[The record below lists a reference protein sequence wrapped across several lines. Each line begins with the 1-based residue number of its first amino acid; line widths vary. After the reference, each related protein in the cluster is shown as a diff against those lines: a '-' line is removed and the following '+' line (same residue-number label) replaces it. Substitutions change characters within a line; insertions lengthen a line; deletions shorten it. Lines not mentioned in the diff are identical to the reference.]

1 MGSAISDP
9 SSCSAQARHGASEPA
24 LSCSSGGLRRSAGC
38 ARCLSGPGLRAE
50 HGSRPP
56 ASLPGARGL
65 LPSSRRRG
73 SSPNPGSGSVCSVR
87 GPRLPANRAWCS
99 LCSCAD
105 GEDLSARTSLVS
117 ADAPRLAR
125 RLSRSCKQAAFC
137 GSRSHLLEEI
147 LPDILIPLFG
157 EGLQDLTLPP
167 LELLRHDHTYPHDEV
182 PPLRTILLRPW
193 RSRAPHLELFSVLRT
208 SGQLHLHRTAAG
220 PWHFDLRP

>member
-1 MGSAISDP
+1 MGSAINDP
-9 SSCSAQARHGASEPA
+9 SCYSAQARLGASGPA
-24 LSCSSGGLRRSAGC
+24 LSCSSDGLRLSAGC
-38 ARCLSGPGLRAE
+38 APDPCGPIRRAE

-73 SSPNPGSGSVCSVR
+73 SSPAPGSASVCSVR
-87 GPRLPANRAWCS
+87 GPRLPANIAWCS

-105 GEDLSARTSLVS
+105 AVVPSARTSLVA

-125 RLSRSCKQAAFC
+125 RLSRSCKQDAFG

-147 LPDILIPLFG
+147 LPYILIPLFG

-167 LELLRHDHTYPHDEV
+167 LELFP
-182 PPLRTILLRPW
+182 
-193 RSRAPHLELFSVLRT
+193 VLRT

-220 PWHFDLRP
+220 PGHFDLRP